1 MIKKD
6 SYLKDMWYEGVV
18 VLVLVLVELLQVCQV
33 LVFTV
38 FGYLMPHLS
47 LLFRLE
53 IQIAQKT
60 EQKKVIKILSTR
72 MRSERKGQELTNKTI
87 TFVT

>member
-1 MIKKD
+1 MIKID
-6 SYLKDMWYEGVV
+6 NYLKDMWYEGVV

-38 FGYLMPHLS
+38 FGYLMPQLS

-53 IQIAQKT
+53 RQREKNELRSFQ
-60 EQKKVIKILSTR
+60 QR
-72 MRSERKGQELTNKTI
+72 MTSERKGQGLTNKTI
-87 TFVT
+87 TF

>member
-1 MIKKD
+1 M
-6 SYLKDMWYEGVV
+6 KDMWYEGVV
-18 VLVLVLVELLQVCQV
+18 VLVLVLVELLQVRQV

-53 IQIAQKT
+53 RQVAQKK
-60 EQKKVIKILSTR
+60 ERKKSFKILSTR
-72 MRSERKGQELTNKTI
+72 MRSERKGQGPTNKTI
-87 TFVT
+87 TFVTRQVNKQ

>member
-1 MIKKD
+1 MIKID
-6 SYLKDMWYEGVV
+6 NYLKDMWYEGVV

-38 FGYLMPHLS
+38 FSYLMPQLS

-53 IQIAQKT
+53 RQREK
-60 EQKKVIKILSTR
+60 
-72 MRSERKGQELTNKTI
+72 N
-87 TFVT
+87 